1 VQLSRVADHRGEAR
15 FQNQSEK
22 VIWISEENAVSL
34 RFGEWQRANDLSNPT
49 HIVTL
54 VGIEWREHLI
64 GGQRHRREKLD
75 TVSFPLSCKKHYAVV
90 EPISPLLRRK
100 AGNVG
105 GANAR
110 SSYLVVRRDS
120 AVVETCLRKRVLGSI
135 DRTAW
140 PGVEPATRRHR
151 EKRQECESGNYP
163 RKRIRFG
170 LRHGGSRRADRR
182 SAAMAELRSGVER
195 GGATGANRT
204 RQWGATTGAVA
215 ASAGRAAGWT
225 GSRAVGDGA

>member
-1 VQLSRVADHRGEAR
+1 
-15 FQNQSEK
+15 
-22 VIWISEENAVSL
+22 
-34 RFGEWQRANDLSNPT
+34 
-49 HIVTL
+49 
-54 VGIEWREHLI
+54 
-64 GGQRHRREKLD
+64 

-110 SSYLVVRRDS
+110 SSYLVVRRHPT
-120 AVVETCLRKRVLGSI
+120 VVEAGLGKRVLGSI
-135 DRTAW
+135 DRTARA
-140 PGVEPATRRHR
+140 GVEPATGSHR
-151 EKRQECESGNYP
+151 EQRQECESRNDP
-163 RKRIRFG
+163 WKRIRFG
-170 LRHGGSRRADRR
+170 LRQRGSGRSDRR

-215 ASAGRAAGWT
+215 ASAGRATGWT
-225 GSRAVGDGA
+225 GSRAVGGA